1 MLYFNSAMKGR
12 LYSACLVLLHQHVY
26 LTLKLRCKRCV
37 CKGGHSLSLLPDSWG
52 RPDQIPRKEPF
63 SLNPNHAE
71 GLLPITLRFTWP
83 SAAIP
88 TLAKNIFH
96 TSFITTSSSHI
107 CQRKEEKKK
116 ERGNNWRIDF
126 ITSCLWCNP
135 YTFHF
140 AKQTISPPK
149 MARSEPGWLS
159 PKYHLQTLLAV
170 PQFWRLM
177 AVIC

>member
-116 ERGNNWRIDF
+116 KRGEIIGELISSHPVSGAIHILSILPN
-126 ITSCLWCNP
+126 
-135 YTFHF
+135 
-140 AKQTISPPK
+140 KQYPHPK
-149 MARSEPGWLS
+149 WHDPSLGDYRPNIICRLYWLCRNFGAWW
-159 PKYHLQTLLAV
+159 Q
-170 PQFWRLM
+170 
-177 AVIC
+177 